1 MHREKGIS
9 VSSAAPSPTATAPVT
24 PARAGTV
31 RLVALVIGIPLALG
45 LLVLAFLWPAAT
57 ATVAGLPVAI
67 VAPDAPAAALEGALE
82 DHAPGVFVL
91 ERVDDRAAGVDA
103 IESRA
108 VYGAIV
114 LDPEP
119 EVLVASAASPLV
131 AQQLTALAPALGA
144 QLTAA
149 AAAQGIDLAAT
160 VTVAVTDVVPLAD
173 GDPRGAVLAA
183 SSFPLVLGGVIS
195 GAAILLL
202 VRGAVRR
209 LVALALV
216 AIGAGLVVAVVL
228 QGILGAV
235 PGGFLALALAAALG
249 LLAISATVTGLGSVL
264 GRPGMAL
271 GALTMVLVGNPLSA
285 AALPVEFLA
294 DPWGA
299 VGQALPPGAAVTLL
313 RNVAY
318 FPAADSMTPALILG
332 VWAAAG
338 LVLVALGA
346 LRSRRS
352 ALRATEGVAIPAPV
366 A

>member
-1 MHREKGIS
+1 MS
-9 VSSAAPSPTATAPVT
+9 TAVPSSTASAAPAS
-24 PARAGTV
+24 ARTGLA
-31 RLVALVIGIPLALG
+31 RRVALVVGIPLALG

-67 VAPDAPAAALEGALE
+67 VAPDAPAAALEGAL
-82 DHAPGVFVL
+82 DDRAPGVFVFDRL
-91 ERVDDRAAGVDA
+91 DDRAAAVDA

-119 EVLVASAASPLV
+119 EVLVASAASPVV
-131 AQQLTALAPALGA
+131 AQQLTALAPVLGA

-149 AAAQGIDLAAT
+149 AAAQGIDLAAP
-160 VTVAVTDVVPLAD
+160 VTVAVTDVVPLAE

-183 SSFPLVLGGVIS
+183 SAFPLVLGGVVS

-216 AIGAGLVVAVVL
+216 AAGGGLVVAVVL

-235 PGGFLALALAAALG
+235 PGGFLPLALAAALG
-249 LLAISATVTGLGSVL
+249 LLAISATVTGLGAVL

-294 DPWGA
+294 APWGA

-318 FPAADSMTPALILG
+318 FPAADSTTPALVLG
-332 VWAAAG
+332 AWAAAG
-338 LVLVALGA
+338 LALVALGA

-352 ALRATEGVAIPAPV
+352 AQRASEGAVAAEPA